1 MGKPSRSAAICRM
14 IVYVPVPMSAVAL
27 LTTSLPSAAST
38 ALALAGCETVPYPV
52 APQVAAA
59 PPEQPMTHSR
69 AATECWMATEKGH
82 ADMNLDKRADIVT
95 KCIDEKMKGAKAAM

>member
-1 MGKPSRSAAICRM
+1 MTPAILSIRKPA
-14 IVYVPVPMSAVAL
+14 AL
-27 LTTSLPSAAST
+27 LALALA
-38 ALALAGCETVPYPV
+38 ALALAGCETVPYPA
-52 APQVAAA
+52 APQAAAA